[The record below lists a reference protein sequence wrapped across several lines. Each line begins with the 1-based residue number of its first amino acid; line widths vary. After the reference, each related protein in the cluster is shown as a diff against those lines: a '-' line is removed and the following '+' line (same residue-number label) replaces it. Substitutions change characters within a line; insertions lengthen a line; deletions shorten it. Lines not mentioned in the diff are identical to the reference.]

1 MAVIIIF
8 GHWLDFYQMITPGP
22 LKKLGHAS
30 NSLGHF
36 LYSLGVGAGFLG
48 LVIWNTAKFLTK
60 APLLPKNHPL
70 VKESV
75 IHHT

>member
-1 MAVIIIF
+1 M
-8 GHWLDFYQMITPGP
+8 
-22 LKKLGHAS
+22 
-30 NSLGHF
+30 
-36 LYSLGVGAGFLG
+36 GVGAGFLG

>member
-1 MAVIIIF
+1 
-8 GHWLDFYQMITPGP
+8 MITPGP
-22 LKKLGHAS
+22 LKALEQQHHGAS

-36 LYSLGVGAGFLG
+36 LYSLGISAGFLG
-48 LVIWNTAKFLTK
+48 LVIWNTAKYLTK